1 MLRNLFDNFYIFNSF
16 YLKIYI
22 KLWNLKSKHIISNV
36 TLKCNKIFVFNKF
49 YKIKRYKL
57 FFNPKF
63 QYTNKILWYNK
74 FFFFKIWKKKKY
86 KLFTFKKQWALNQF
100 FSLRPLNI
108 YTQRGL
114 NYSVK
119 PIWSKKIIKT
129 N

>member
-1 MLRNLFDNFYIFNSF
+1 MLKNLFDNFYVVNSF

-22 KLWNLKSKHIISNV
+22 KLWNLKAKHIVSYV
-36 TLKCNKIFVFNKF
+36 TLKCSKIFLFNKF

-57 FFNPKF
+57 FFNPKL

-74 FFFFKIWKKKKY
+74 FFFFKIWRKKKY
-86 KLFTFKKQWALNQF
+86 KLFTFKKQSVLSQF
-100 FSLRPLNI
+100 FNLRPLNI

>member
-1 MLRNLFDNFYIFNSF
+1 MLKSLFDNFYVFNSF

-22 KLWNLKSKHIISNV
+22 KLWNLKAKHIISHV

-49 YKIKRYKL
+49 YKIRRYKL

-86 KLFTFKKQWALNQF
+86 KLFTFKKQLILNQF
-100 FSLRPLNI
+100 FNLRPLNI

-119 PIWSKKIIKT
+119 PIWSKKIIK
-129 N
+129 NN